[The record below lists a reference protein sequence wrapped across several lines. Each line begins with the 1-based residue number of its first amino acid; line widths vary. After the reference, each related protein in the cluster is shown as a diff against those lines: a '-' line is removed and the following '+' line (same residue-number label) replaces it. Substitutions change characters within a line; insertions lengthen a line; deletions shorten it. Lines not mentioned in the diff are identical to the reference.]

1 MDQPDSQ
8 ASEPSAAEKSG
19 ETSPSSG
26 TKKRGRGFRVTREHR
41 RILGGAYSYHQQST
55 AEKKPVKSAPAKVQG
70 VPSGS
75 ARLPERRARLR
86 AGTWK
91 VSAPIEMQKILLTL
105 CAVMLLGGA
114 FYVAKKYDYWKYL
127 IATRKDADVIAKMTS
142 EFAGASADELVENA
156 IVAERVGNWEEAAKR
171 LVAAKYKDPALGSVL
186 FHAGKLFYDHSDF
199 ESADR
204 LFASSIGFGENV
216 DAALYFRGMIA
227 SARGDLSA
235 AERFFETAAKAAPFN
250 ADYYYSLAE
259 TLRKDHRPRDA
270 ISRYEQA
277 ARRGG
282 DEAEQTICRFK
293 MRMAEL
299 EAGDLTKV
307 RAKLEQQQSRG
318 SLPVDWILTSAA
330 LEIQQAHTE
339 QAIPLVEQ
347 ARDADQSHLFSL
359 FAACVSD
366 RLFSVAAQKN
376 PELARACNVT
386 RPKSSSDPALERKTE
401 SHP

>member
-1 MDQPDSQ
+1 MDQPDSP
-8 ASEPSAAEKSG
+8 ASESSASEESG
-19 ETSPSSG
+19 ETYSG
-26 TKKRGRGFRVTREHR
+26 SENKKRRRGFRVTREHR
-41 RILGGAYSYHQQST
+41 RILGGAYSYQQQST
-55 AEKKPVKSAPAKVQG
+55 AEKKPLKSAPAKVQAM
-70 VPSGS
+70 PSRS

-114 FYVAKKYDYWKYL
+114 LYVGKKYDYWKYL
-127 IATRKDADVIAKMTS
+127 IATREDADVIAKMTS

-156 IVAERVGNWEEAAKR
+156 IVAERLGNWDEAAKR
-171 LVAAKYKDPALGSVL
+171 LVAAKHKDPALGSVL

-204 LFASSIGFGENV
+204 LFARSIGFGENV

-227 SARGDLSA
+227 SARSDFST
-235 AERFFETAAKAAPFN
+235 AERFFEAAANAAPFN

-307 RAKLEQQQSRG
+307 RAKLDQQQSRG
-318 SLPVDWILTSAA
+318 SLPVDWILTAAA
-330 LEIQQAHTE
+330 LEIQQGETE
-339 QAIPLVEQ
+339 QAIPLIEQ
-347 ARDADQSHLFSL
+347 AHGADQSRLFAL
-359 FAACVSD
+359 FAACVGD
-366 RLFSVAAQKN
+366 RLFSVAAEKN

-386 RPKSSSDPALERKTE
+386 RPNN
-401 SHP
+401 

>member
-1 MDQPDSQ
+1 MDQPDSP
-8 ASEPSAAEKSG
+8 ASESSASEESG
-19 ETSPSSG
+19 ETYSG
-26 TKKRGRGFRVTREHR
+26 SENKKRRRGFRVTREHR
-41 RILGGAYSYHQQST
+41 RILGGAYSYQQQST
-55 AEKKPVKSAPAKVQG
+55 AEKKPLKSAPAKVQAM
-70 VPSGS
+70 PSRS

-105 CAVMLLGGA
+105 GAVMLLGGA
-114 FYVAKKYDYWKYL
+114 LYVGKKYEYWKYL
-127 IATRKDADVIAKMTS
+127 IATREDADVIAKMTS

-156 IVAERVGNWEEAAKR
+156 IVAERLGNWDEAAKR
-171 LVAAKYKDPALGSVL
+171 LVAAKHKDPALGSVL

-204 LFASSIGFGENV
+204 LFARSIGFGENV
-216 DAALYFRGMIA
+216 DAAFYFRGMIA
-227 SARGDLSA
+227 SARSDFSV
-235 AERFFETAAKAAPFN
+235 AERFFEAAANAAPFN

-307 RAKLEQQQSRG
+307 RAKLDQQQSRG
-318 SLPVDWILTSAA
+318 SLPVDWILTAAA
-330 LEIQQAHTE
+330 LEIQQGETE
-339 QAIPLVEQ
+339 QAIPLIEQ
-347 ARDADQSHLFSL
+347 AHGADQSRLFAL
-359 FAACVSD
+359 FAACVGD
-366 RLFSVAAQKN
+366 RLFSVAAEKN

-386 RPKSSSDPALERKTE
+386 RPNN
-401 SHP
+401 